1 MLLCMAVEI
10 VAPRNLV
17 KLMNDCLE
25 ISFQNC
31 TFCARLCSKS
41 MTLVKTKIE
50 VMIKIF
56 LKGLCLAQTTVSCFN
71 SYNKDVLPHHN
82 NSFAMHSYDSQDF
95 FKTSCMNRLSNL
107 YSCYKVLHGWNSLE
121 IFPPS
126 YGKTIVILQDIC

>member
-1 MLLCMAVEI
+1 MAVEI

-50 VMIKIF
+50 VMIKIL
-56 LKGLCLAQTTVSCFN
+56 LKGLCLAQTTVSCFS
-71 SYNKDVLPHHN
+71 SYNKDVLPHHH
-82 NSFAMHSYDSQDF
+82 NSFAMHSYDSQVDISSRLLAWRDF
-95 FKTSCMNRLSNL
+95 QFFTHVIRFEWMEFPSDPSTHIWQNHSHSSR
-107 YSCYKVLHGWNSLE
+107 YVL
-121 IFPPS
+121 
-126 YGKTIVILQDIC
+126 K